1 MNQVEKEK
9 LAQDAIDYVK
19 KNKNIIIDEIVGNI
33 TPVEKAV
40 AIFMAGS
47 PGAGK
52 TEFSKYFLEKEF
64 GVDSI
69 VRIDPDEI
77 RETLPG
83 YNGENAYLFQGA
95 VIVAIEKVLDY
106 VFARNFHFLLEG
118 TFSNQDI
125 ANKNIEMQDRLIT
138 SATATWT
145 ITDDLSFRGRVASDF
160 TSLSSASFI
169 SL

>member
-83 YNGENAYLFQGA
+83 YNGENAYLF
-95 VIVAIEKVLDY
+95 
-106 VFARNFHFLLEG
+106 
-118 TFSNQDI
+118 
-125 ANKNIEMQDRLIT
+125 
-138 SATATWT
+138 
-145 ITDDLSFRGRVASDF
+145 
-160 TSLSSASFI
+160 
-169 SL
+169 